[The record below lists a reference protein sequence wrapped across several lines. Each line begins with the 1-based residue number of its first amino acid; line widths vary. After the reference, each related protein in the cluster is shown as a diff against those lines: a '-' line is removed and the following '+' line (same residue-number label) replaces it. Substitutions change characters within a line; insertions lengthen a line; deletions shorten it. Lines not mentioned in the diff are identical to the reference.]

1 MLEYVVHKTT
11 LKSAI
16 LCLAKAKDWKNM
28 SYKIV
33 VDSCTDLPEHLKKDP
48 RIEVIPLIL
57 QIGDYTVLDDENF
70 DQLDYI
76 RRVAESETCAKS
88 ACPSPDRYKRA
99 YDCDAD
105 DVYVV
110 TLSSKLSGSY
120 NSAILGRDLYL
131 EDVGQKN
138 IHVFDSLSACCGQ
151 TNVTYKIIECAEAG
165 LPFDEVV
172 SKVEEYRDGM
182 DTYFVLDSLETL
194 RKNGRLTGM
203 KALVA
208 TTLNIKPVCYAVE
221 GEIAQWGQ
229 GIGMRKALIKMVD
242 LVAERTVDSES
253 KNLMI
258 THVNCYERAEV
269 VKNMILSKINFKEA
283 IIVDAAGVATTYAGD
298 GGIVVT
304 C

>member
-1 MLEYVVHKTT
+1 
-11 LKSAI
+11 
-16 LCLAKAKDWKNM
+16 M

-33 VDSCTDLPEHLKKDP
+33 VDSCTDLPAEYHTDK
-48 RIEVIPLIL
+48 RFEIIPLIL

-76 RRVAESETCAKS
+76 RRVAECETCAKS

-99 YDCDAD
+99 YECDAD
-105 DVYVV
+105 DIYVV

-120 NSAILGRDLYL
+120 NSAILARDIYH
-131 EDVGQKN
+131 EDIGEKN

-151 TNVTYKIIECAEAG
+151 ANVAFKIMECAEAG
-165 LPFDEVV
+165 LPFEEVV
-172 SKVEEYRDGM
+172 EKVEAYRDGM
-182 DTYFVLDSLETL
+182 DTYFVLDSLDTL

-203 KALVA
+203 KAIVA
-208 TTLNIKPVCYAVE
+208 STLNIKPVCFAIE

-229 GIGMRKALIKMVD
+229 GVGMRKALIKMTD
-242 LVAERTVDSES
+242 LVAKRTVNPEE
-253 KNLMI
+253 KRLMI
-258 THVNCYERAEV
+258 THINCYERAEV
-269 VKNMILSKINFKEA
+269 VKNLILSKISFKDV
-283 IIVDAAGVATTYAGD
+283 IIVDGAGVATTYAGD

>member
-1 MLEYVVHKTT
+1 
-11 LKSAI
+11 
-16 LCLAKAKDWKNM
+16 M

-33 VDSCTDLPEHLKKDP
+33 VDSCTDLPAEYHTDK
-48 RIEVIPLIL
+48 RFEIIPLIL

-76 RRVAESETCAKS
+76 RRVAECETCAKS

-99 YDCDAD
+99 YECDAD
-105 DVYVV
+105 DIYVV

-120 NSAILGRDLYL
+120 NSAILARDIYH
-131 EDVGQKN
+131 EDIGEKN

-151 TNVTYKIIECAEAG
+151 ANIAFKIMECAEAG
-165 LPFDEVV
+165 LPFEEVV
-172 SKVEEYRDGM
+172 EKVEAYRDGM
-182 DTYFVLDSLETL
+182 DTYFVLDSLDTL

-203 KALVA
+203 KAIVA
-208 TTLNIKPVCYAVE
+208 STLNIKPVCYAIE

-229 GIGMRKALIKMVD
+229 GVGMRKALIKMTD
-242 LVAERTVDSES
+242 LVAKRTVNPEE
-253 KNLMI
+253 KRLMI
-258 THVNCYERAEV
+258 THINCYERAEV
-269 VKNMILSKINFKEA
+269 VKNLILSKVSFKDV
-283 IIVDAAGVATTYAGD
+283 IIVDGAGVATTYAGD